1 MYSEACQTSLEIH
14 HIYLVGFLMHLCEVQ
29 VMNPLPTNIPLTT
42 NDSLRIQAHNLLQT
56 HQPKTKKSSKK
67 YAKTLFTKIM
77 LV

>member
-14 HIYLVGFLMHLCEVQ
+14 HRYLVGFLMHLCEVQ
-29 VMNPLPTNIPLTT
+29 VMNPLPTNIPLMA
-42 NDSLRIQAHNLLQT
+42 NDSLRIQAHNLQT
-56 HQPKTKKSSKK
+56 HQPKTKKSTKK